1 VLEINQAFRPSTA
14 HEAMGGTS
22 PRFDVRDPSIT
33 LIRRRTV
40 HIRGVGSLV
49 LDIRGLDALA
59 GIVPGVERQPLKK
72 LKTDEKASLLG
83 AK

>member
-1 VLEINQAFRPSTA
+1 V
-14 HEAMGGTS
+14 
-22 PRFDVRDPSIT
+22 
-33 LIRRRTV
+33 IRLREY
-40 HIRGVGSLV
+40 GQCGDGSLV